1 MLLGEEHANVA
12 GPVLGGVVLCIVV
25 VVLVVAVARTPI
37 GRGRGRATVSREE
50 ESSEEIPMQLMR
62 ENSLRRK
69 RVSKRKR
76 HIRERVE
83 ERMRN
88 EPPLDVEGCE
98 YSFVEDYG
106 TAYGHCSLLR

>member
-1 MLLGEEHANVA
+1 MLCV
-12 GPVLGGVVLCIVV
+12 VV
-25 VVLVVAVARTPI
+25 VVLVVVVLVVGVARTSI
-37 GRGRGRATVSREE
+37 GRGTGRATVSREE